1 MNDNVKGTFHNDAML
16 RQITESVQINKDKG
30 GQLINMKGE
39 SSGVISRSQG
49 LLSRSHEM
57 KLQTLLHMTI

>member
-39 SSGVISRSQG
+39 SSGVISGSQG